1 FAQIGFNNITY
12 TTTYLD
18 DGSLGTTDNLT
29 REITDQT
36 LQLYAEYGL
45 TNNITLL
52 LNAPYKLTEAKKIGA
67 SPRPEGSLNGVG
79 NISVGGKYGIL
90 KGKINL
96 AATLRY
102 DAQTA
107 KADELTGLRTGYD
120 ASVIAPG
127 VAIGLGGNKWHVGG
141 DANFNIRTN
150 GYSTDISAIIEGGY
164 RILKPV
170 LLMAVLDMR
179 KSFKNGSV
187 VDFNQTTE
195 LYTDDQE
202 FMAFGGKLNIDIAAG
217 FGLNLWGY
225 GALAGRKVPAAP
237 SIGAGLCYTW
247 QQLKA
252 SLFCLAKTLKKVQVI
267 LYFNTSNC

>member
-1 FAQIGFNNITY
+1 MNKIVYLRFHSLVLLIFAVALISLSNTSFAGGGWTRDKGKGFAQIGFNNITY

-127 VAIGLGGNKWHVGG
+127 VAIGLGGNK
-141 DANFNIRTN
+141 
-150 GYSTDISAIIEGGY
+150 
-164 RILKPV
+164 
-170 LLMAVLDMR
+170 
-179 KSFKNGSV
+179 
-187 VDFNQTTE
+187 
-195 LYTDDQE
+195 
-202 FMAFGGKLNIDIAAG
+202 
-217 FGLNLWGY
+217 
-225 GALAGRKVPAAP
+225 
-237 SIGAGLCYTW
+237 
-247 QQLKA
+247 
-252 SLFCLAKTLKKVQVI
+252 
-267 LYFNTSNC
+267 